1 MAHRGHHAHESG
13 NLARKQFD
21 GSNQIG
27 NRVVRQDVAADR
39 TVFRHAGGIVHRVHR
54 LVARIEQD
62 AVHAHLELLDVL
74 YVEVEGA
81 ELEPAVRA
89 MMVVIAVVPAAVP
102 AGTGMIEV
110 GKKARDIGLHP
121 GRNLAAG
128 NCNGVGEPVVSVT
141 QGIQNTVDSGE
152 AGNYWAFDDFNR
164 TIQLWRTS
172 EEGTYCAVV
181 KYTGNFKG
189 AEGETSPGN
198 TGVLEGRERG
208 PIQGGYLAVIAGT
221 LLDEPLWKTRGS
233 VGVVD
238 YACDLDGNC
247 PGAINW
253 VTQYFENDY
262 VFQYNWW
269 GWIYRAGGNKTW
281 VNSSNGNSG
290 DVI

>member
-1 MAHRGHHAHESG
+1 MKSLIFISFYFYMSETIKAGLAGGVGALAVVALYALAAGAPGTPSGLSSG
-13 NLARKQFD
+13 NAA
-21 GSNQIG
+21 SPE
-27 NRVVRQDVAADR
+27 VAAL
-39 TVFRHAGGIVHRVHR
+39 R
-54 LVARIEQD
+54 LD
-62 AVHAHLELLDVL
+62 F
-74 YVEVEGA
+74 
-81 ELEPAVRA
+81 
-89 MMVVIAVVPAAVP
+89 
-102 AGTGMIEV
+102 
-110 GKKARDIGLHP
+110 